1 MKLSIFLP
9 VVLVSGQTGH
19 WDMTPSYNDKDN
31 WPQNGTG
38 MGQLFHT
45 MDQSCK
51 IAYPS
56 VSLKIQQ
63 IKKMKIFSKSQKS
76 KLQKNLENVKI
87 LIFS

>member
-63 IKKMKIFSKSQKS
+63 TKKMKIFRN
-76 KLQKNLENVKI
+76 LKNRNYKKI
-87 LIFS
+87 LKMSKF